1 MQQSGEIGFRPG
13 FDVLLKIARF
23 KPQTEVISVLSV
35 DLLIFAVIAVFLIL
49 RLRSVLGTRHGDERP
64 RINPFV
70 APSANDAG
78 ENGLPAQ
85 PKDRFIFMPS
95 ENVTALPA
103 SPLNETL
110 FNIAAATPGF
120 DPLSFREGAA
130 EAYKMIVRAFAAGDR
145 ETLRPL
151 LSDALF
157 ADFNRAISEREKAG
171 HTSEAEVTYIKH
183 SEITEAKIENGTA
196 YVTVEF
202 TAEERAV
209 TRDAGGNVISGS
221 ADDVEDMI
229 DIWTFARSLNSRD
242 PNWILT
248 ATRAT

>member
-1 MQQSGEIGFRPG
+1 M
-13 FDVLLKIARF
+13 
-23 KPQTEVISVLSV
+23 SV
-35 DLLIFAVIAVFLIL
+35 DLLIFAVIAAFLIF

-70 APSANDAG
+70 APSTQDTG
-78 ENGLPAQ
+78 ENGMPLQ
-85 PKDRFIFMPS
+85 PKDRFVYMPS
-95 ENVTALPA
+95 ENVAALPA

-110 FNIAAATPGF
+110 FNIASVTPGF
-120 DPLSFREGAA
+120 DPASFREGAG

-145 ETLRPL
+145 NTLKPL
-151 LSDALF
+151 LSEALY
-157 ADFNRAISEREKAG
+157 ADFDRAISEREKAG
-171 HTSEAEVTYIKH
+171 HVSEAEVTYIKH
-183 SEITEAKIENGTA
+183 SEITEAKIQNGMA

-209 TRDAGGNVISGS
+209 TRDADGNVIAGS

-229 DIWTFARSLNSRD
+229 DIWTFARSMNSRD

-248 ATRAT
+248 ATRST